1 MGSFSTAVWLSGQA
15 LEFAF
20 FPPLLLAF
28 AFAAINF
35 LWAALKQ
42 RPFHNHLWKPYHW
55 LALTQALFFPA
66 AISVGVIWANPAD
79 PFLHHSTVP
88 FAKRCLDVV
97 DYASL
102 ASCGFWVWRMK
113 GFRWWAASLMAMAE
127 LVVWAALF
135 VAGMSIT
142 GEWL

>member
-1 MGSFSTAVWLSGQA
+1 MEHISYALWLTGQA
-15 LEFAF
+15 LVFAF

-28 AFAAINF
+28 SFAAISF

-42 RPFHNHLWKPYHW
+42 RPFHSQLWRPYHW
-55 LALTQALFFPA
+55 LVLMHALFFPA
-66 AISVGVIWANPAD
+66 AIAVGVIWANPAD
-79 PFLHHSTVP
+79 PALHHTTMP
-88 FAKRCLDVV
+88 LAERCLDGVG
-97 DYASL
+97 YASL
-102 ASCGFWVWRMK
+102 ISCGFWVWRMK

-127 LVVWAALF
+127 VVIWGALF